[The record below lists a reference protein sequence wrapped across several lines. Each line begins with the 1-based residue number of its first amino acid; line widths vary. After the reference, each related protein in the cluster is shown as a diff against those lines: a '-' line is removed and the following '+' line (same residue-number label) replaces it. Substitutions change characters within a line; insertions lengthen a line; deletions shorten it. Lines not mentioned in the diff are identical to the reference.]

1 MYNDEPTTFNDGS
14 ESGYSP
20 TDNDEYIGEITV
32 KHSSVPEYWRKLNSD
47 TQGLK
52 LF

>member
-32 KHSSVPEYWRKLNSD
+32 RRAVESSQNIPFVK
-47 TQGLK
+47 
-52 LF
+52 